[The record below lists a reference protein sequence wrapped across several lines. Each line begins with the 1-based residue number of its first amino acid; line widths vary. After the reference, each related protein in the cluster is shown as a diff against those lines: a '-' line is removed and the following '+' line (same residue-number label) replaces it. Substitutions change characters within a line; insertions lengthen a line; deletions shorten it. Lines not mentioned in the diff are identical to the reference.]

1 MPLLYI
7 DHHMQAQAGTVTSLY
22 LTSVSAP
29 VGSLRRNNHVTTR
42 LRGRGQGKDGRKK
55 VLDTPSA
62 PYSDIVQRQGLSK
75 CRPYVCEWG
84 VCKWTTGWVYW
95 GAGPET

>member
-42 LRGRGQGKDGRKK
+42 LWGRGQGKEGRKK

-62 PYSDIVQRQGLSK
+62 PCSDIVQCQGLNK
-75 CRPYVCEWG
+75 WG

-95 GAGPET
+95 GAGPGTQ